1 MKVRNNLKSTKIILV
16 FILLFQVWV
25 IEHTARG
32 AEVTANW
39 GDVVNV
45 DFGFTKN
52 GNIVSLD
59 TINSLNHIYLATNEV
74 VPENILTLFPDASAS
89 YLFKFKEAIV
99 GMSVEEEKNFTIA
112 SEDAYGDGDL
122 YCNVKL
128 RNIVYDASLEE
139 YPEAKFSGIEDNQI
153 WMGNITIN
161 GSVETNND
169 IKEASVTLK
178 QSTETFL
185 ESDLDLKKN
194 LEYTGPKTVAYTFE
208 IHIASQNYPNGSYT
222 LFTHFLDLNGNGMI
236 YHWDI
241 KIEKPT
247 EIPSGSL
254 TSFIGLFSLL
264 SALSISAYCFQ
275 TRRRKKKEREISPR
289 R

>member
-169 IKEASVTLK
+169 IKEASVT
-178 QSTETFL
+178 
-185 ESDLDLKKN
+185 
-194 LEYTGPKTVAYTFE
+194 
-208 IHIASQNYPNGSYT
+208 
-222 LFTHFLDLNGNGMI
+222 
-236 YHWDI
+236 
-241 KIEKPT
+241 
-247 EIPSGSL
+247 
-254 TSFIGLFSLL
+254 
-264 SALSISAYCFQ
+264 
-275 TRRRKKKEREISPR
+275 
-289 R
+289 

>member
-1 MKVRNNLKSTKIILV
+1 MKVGNNLKSRKIILV
-16 FILLFQVWV
+16 VIVLFNIWV
-25 IEHTARG
+25 IGYTARG
-32 AEVTANW
+32 MEVTANW
-39 GDVVNV
+39 GDIVNV
-45 DFGFTKN
+45 DFSFTREEN
-52 GNIVSLD
+52 SVHSD
-59 TINSLNHIYLATNEV
+59 TINSLNNVYLATNDI
-74 VPENILTLFPDASAS
+74 VPGNILVLYPDASAS
-89 YLFKFKEAIV
+89 YLLKFKEAIV
-99 GMSVEEEKNFTIA
+99 GMSVEEEKDFTIA

-128 RNIVYDASLEE
+128 RTIVYDASLEE
-139 YPEAKFSGIEDNQI
+139 YPEATFSGIKDNQI

-178 QSTETFL
+178 QSTETFF
-185 ESDLDLKKN
+185 ESDIELKTN

-247 EIPSGSL
+247 ETPSINLTTSIDHLLITIALIICTHSL
-254 TSFIGLFSLL
+254 ST
-264 SALSISAYCFQ
+264 
-275 TRRRKKKEREISPR
+275 RRKKKKIKEIPSTR
-289 R
+289 